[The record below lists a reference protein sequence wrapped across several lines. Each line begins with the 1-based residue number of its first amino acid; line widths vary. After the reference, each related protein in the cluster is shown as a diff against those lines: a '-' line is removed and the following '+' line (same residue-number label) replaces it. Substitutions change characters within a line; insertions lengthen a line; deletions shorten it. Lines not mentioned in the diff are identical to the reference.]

1 MMKALNVKLEDINV
15 NMIKRYDEKVE
26 ETEEFKNLK
35 CVISKTFRLKS
46 LLSVKMKD
54 NYYMLIKMLDVCCG
68 VISENKYTLKL

>member
-1 MMKALNVKLEDINV
+1 MKALNVKLEDINV

-26 ETEEFKNLK
+26 ETDEFKNLK

-54 NYYMLIKMLDVCCG
+54 NYYMLIKERNPLRVPFEPPAIKN
-68 VISENKYTLKL
+68 VKE